1 MKVVLR
7 MIIADDISE
16 NVELILSQLGHS
28 AFDPQHKV
36 VKSLKSLKSALQKSI
51 WDIVICNYNNKKLD
65 PLKVLQTTKGMDFEV
80 PLIFVAESATEEEIV
95 ETIIEGARGFVT
107 KSKISRLAP
116 VVNRALRET
125 AIRISAREAYKS
137 LQDSENRYRSVI
149 ENASQG
155 IAIIQDGFLRYAN
168 PRLLEVAN
176 ADEGELVDEPFI
188 KLVYDEDRSAFNRL
202 YLDLLRGREMDEH
215 LDMRL
220 KSADKKLKWLRYNGV
235 NINWNGKPAVLFF
248 IKDISEQRLAE
259 EKAKKSSKLIEHK
272 SIALQEVL
280 SQIQEDKESIKK
292 SIYENIEQ
300 AIIPTLHRLKEIATP
315 AQMKLFDVL
324 EADLKRIASPFIK
337 DIKDDFAK
345 LSPRELEVCRLIKN
359 GMTSK
364 EIAQALGISPMTV
377 HKHRELIRKKL
388 GLVNNGMNLN
398 SYLKNKMEKQK

>member
-7 MIIADDISE
+7 MIIVDDVPE
-16 NVELILSQLGHS
+16 NIDLILSKLGHT

-36 VKSLKSLKSALQKSI
+36 VRSLKGLKSALENNL
-51 WDIVICNYNNKKLD
+51 WDIVTCNYNNGKVD
-65 PLKVLQTTKGMDFEV
+65 PLKVLQTTKSMDFEV
-80 PLIFVAESATEEEIV
+80 PVIFIADEATEEEIV

-107 KSKISRLAP
+107 KNKISRLAP

-137 LQDSENRYRSVI
+137 LQESENRYRSII

-168 PRLLEVAN
+168 PRLLEIAGAN
-176 ADEGELVDEPFI
+176 DGELVDEPFI
-188 KLVYDEDRSAFNRL
+188 KLIYDEDRSDFNHL
-202 YLDLLRGREMDEH
+202 YLDLLRGQEMDDH

-220 KSADKKLKWLRYNGV
+220 KSTDKNVKWLRYNGV
-235 NINWNGKPAVLFF
+235 NINWNAKPAVLFF
-248 IKDISEQRLAE
+248 IKDITEQRIAE

-272 SIALQEVL
+272 SIALQEIL
-280 SQIQEDKESIKK
+280 GQIQEDKDSIKK

-300 AIIPTLHRLKEIATP
+300 AVIPTLHRLKEIATP
-315 AQMKLFDVL
+315 SQLKLFEVL
-324 EADLKRIASPFIK
+324 EKDLRKIASPFII
-337 DIKDDFAK
+337 DIEDDFSK

-377 HKHRELIRKKL
+377 HKHRELIRRKL

-398 SYLKNKMEKQK
+398 SYLKNKMEEQK